1 MGRKKGEIRG
11 LALTLRCVKSNM
23 NCNNNKAGKNLFQE
37 KKVEI
42 VSHKKNIIETTSRI
56 DYNFYIV

>member
-23 NCNNNKAGKNLFQE
+23 SCNNNKAGKKSFLRE
-37 KKVEI
+37 E
-42 VSHKKNIIETTSRI
+42 SR
-56 DYNFYIV
+56 NRKS

>member
-23 NCNNNKAGKNLFQE
+23 SCNNNKAGKKVFCSE
-37 KKVEI
+37 KESPNCKSLEKYY
-42 VSHKKNIIETTSRI
+42 HT
-56 DYNFYIV
+56 